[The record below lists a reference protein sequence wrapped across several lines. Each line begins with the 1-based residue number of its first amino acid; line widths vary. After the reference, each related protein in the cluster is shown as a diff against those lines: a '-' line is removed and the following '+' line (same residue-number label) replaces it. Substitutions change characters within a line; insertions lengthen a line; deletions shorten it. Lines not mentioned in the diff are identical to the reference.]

1 MNLIDSIMQGRFER
15 KCVEDPLVRMMMYS
29 EGLDCLESEEGGD
42 VVSEDNGLKVFP
54 IMAVDQWTPTFKPLT
69 PNSIKPQPSELE
81 APTPNRKTLPSTLK
95 YVFLGKGES
104 YPVVISSSLPEV
116 QEKSLL
122 VVLKKHRKATGWRIA
137 DLQGI
142 SP

>member
-1 MNLIDSIMQGRFER
+1 MSYNG
-15 KCVEDPLVRMMMYS
+15 VRSM
-29 EGLDCLESEEGGD
+29 D
-42 VVSEDNGLKVFP
+42 
-54 IMAVDQWTPTFKPLT
+54 PTFEPLT
-69 PNSIKPQPSELE
+69 SNPIKPQPSELE
-81 APTPNRKTLPSTLK
+81 ASIPDRKPLPSTLK
-95 YVFLGKGES
+95 YVFLGKVES